1 MITDA
6 QLLFSN
12 AQAVTVSAASTNIVD
27 QGVAGNA
34 LGGGAE
40 PYVIAQIDEAFTQA
54 GALNVTFDL
63 QTATDAAF
71 TSPVTL
77 ASSGAIAKA
86 SLTIG
91 ARPLRVRIPPG
102 ALRYL
107 RMYYTASDT
116 ASAGKVTAFITPETS
131 VQ

>member
-6 QLLFSN
+6 QLKFSD

-27 QGVAGNA
+27 QGAAGNA
-34 LGGGAE
+34 IGGGAE
-40 PYVIAQIDEAFTQA
+40 PYIIAQIDEAFTQA
-54 GALNVTFDL
+54 SALNVTFDL

-71 TSPVTL
+71 TTPITL
-77 ASSGAIAKA
+77 ASSGAIAKSDLA
-86 SLTIG
+86 IG
-91 ARPLRVRIPPG
+91 ARPLQVRIPPG
-102 ALRYL
+102 AKRYL
-107 RMYYTASDT
+107 RMYYTASAT